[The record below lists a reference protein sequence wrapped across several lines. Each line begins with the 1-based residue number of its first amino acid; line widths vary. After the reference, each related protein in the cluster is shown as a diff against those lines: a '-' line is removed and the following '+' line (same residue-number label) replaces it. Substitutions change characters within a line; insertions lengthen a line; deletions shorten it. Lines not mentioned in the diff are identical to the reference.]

1 MVHGGEKKE
10 TFYSISSF
18 RRSNDSSD
26 SEMTDESFFSDSESG
41 RFYDRVAVRVLHA
54 PSYVIKVSHSF
65 G

>member
-10 TFYSISSF
+10 NFYSISSF

-41 RFYDRVAVRVLHA
+41 RSMIEWPFAFSMLLRM
-54 PSYVIKVSHSF
+54 
-65 G
+65 